1 MPDSSSRPNRP
12 DRSHPQVSNRYR
24 SRISASEDEQGDPPA
39 TADDA
44 VRKRLE
50 WFASWSDDVFR
61 IPGTQIRV
69 GLEPLIGLIPGVGDA
84 ASLIV
89 SAYVP
94 VEAWRQGAP
103 ASVIAN
109 MLAAIAVDAIAG
121 SVPVVGDLFDVTY
134 RANRRN
140 ANRLLK
146 WMDESRKGSENRD
159 AP

>member
-1 MPDSSSRPNRP
+1 MPDSSPRSNRP

-24 SRISASEDEQGDPPA
+24 SRISASEDAQDDPPA
-39 TADDA
+39 DGADA

-50 WFASWSDDVFR
+50 WFASWSDDIFR
-61 IPGTQIRV
+61 LPGTQIRV

-103 ASVIAN
+103 GSVIAN

-121 SVPVVGDLFDVTY
+121 SVPVLGDLFDVTY

-140 ANRLLK
+140 ANRLLE
-146 WMDESRKGSENRD
+146 WMDESQNGAENQD
-159 AP
+159 TP